1 MPQAHALGRHFHATA
16 LQTEPSEESH
26 LSAEP
31 LTARDTCQVLRDI
44 ALGIR
49 VMRRVDGN
57 AQVQTDSG
65 LMTVDADGWL
75 ITFYKEHNALDHCDR
90 CVSPEGRAYMFD
102 ARQRYGTDPLELLS
116 TWERGQLETLLSL
129 I

>member
-1 MPQAHALGRHFHATA
+1 MGRRFHPAALLA
-16 LQTEPSEESH
+16 EPSRDIH
-26 LSAEP
+26 LSAKP
-31 LTARDTCQVLRDI
+31 LSARDTCQVLRDI

-49 VMRRVDGN
+49 VMRRVGGD
-57 AQVQTDSG
+57 AQVDIDSG
-65 LMTVDADGWL
+65 LMTVEADGWL

-90 CVSPEGRAYMFD
+90 CLNPEGRVYLFD
-102 ARQRYGTDPLELLS
+102 ARQRYGTDPLALLS